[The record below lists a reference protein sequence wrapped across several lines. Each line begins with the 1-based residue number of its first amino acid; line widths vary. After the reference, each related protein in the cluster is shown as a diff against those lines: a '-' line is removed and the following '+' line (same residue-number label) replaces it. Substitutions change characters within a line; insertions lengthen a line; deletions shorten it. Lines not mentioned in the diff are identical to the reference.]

1 MGSRRG
7 NPVIFPA
14 LNRFRPAVR
23 SVMGGAMTDSAWWQ
37 RRWYAIGLAC
47 LMVVPLL
54 WPDIPPITDL
64 LGHIGRYGV
73 ELGRAQSPWLQRYY
87 GFEWGLIGNMGIDLL
102 VVPLSR
108 LLGLEPAV
116 KLIVLLIPALT
127 AGGLL
132 WTAREAHGRLPAGAA
147 FALPLAYGYP
157 FQFGFANFALSMALA
172 FLAFALWL
180 RLGRTGRTRL
190 RAALFVPIGL
200 LIWVCHSYGWAVLCL
215 LAGAAEL
222 VRARGGVD
230 GAPRRGIALTLWHGG
245 LACLPLVPPILLMLA
260 WRSGAVAGTTG
271 WFFHWR
277 WKLVWV
283 LAALRDANRTFDIAS
298 VTVLLVLLGGGVA
311 RAGLRFDRTLG
322 LATLFLMAAYVLL
335 PRILLGSAYADMRLA
350 PYALAIAVI
359 ALRPTGSV
367 RWWRPTL
374 AIAGLVFL
382 LVRLGGHTWH
392 YATLSRAYD
401 EQLAAV
407 DHLPVGARVM
417 VLVTLPCQG
426 TWRYSRMD
434 HLGSIA
440 IGRKQAFVNGQWAM
454 AGAQLLTIR
463 NPGVGRFGGD
473 PTQLLRP
480 IRCRQRGEPV
490 FEDTLANF
498 PRAAYDYFWLIDRPR
513 SGWGRYPGLVPV
525 WHGRSRGILYRV
537 VPSGS
542 ATSASDTP
550 NGSVPRATR

>member
-1 MGSRRG
+1 MGD
-7 NPVIFPA
+7 
-14 LNRFRPAVR
+14 
-23 SVMGGAMTDSAWWQ
+23 AMTDRAWWQ
-37 RRWYAIGLAC
+37 RRRYAIGLAC

-87 GFEWGLIGNMGIDLL
+87 GFEWGLIGNMGIDLA
-102 VVPLSR
+102 VVPLAR

-172 FLAFALWL
+172 FLAFGLWL
-180 RLGRTGRTRL
+180 RLGRTGRTAL
-190 RAALFVPIGL
+190 RAGLFVPIGL
-200 LIWVCHSYGWAVLCL
+200 LIWICHSYGWAVLCL
-215 LAGAAEL
+215 LAAAAEL
-222 VRARGGVD
+222 VRARDGTGG
-230 GAPRRGIALTLWHGG
+230 GRRGVIATVWRGG
-245 LACLPLVPPILLMLA
+245 IACLPLVPPMILMLL

-271 WFFHWR
+271 NFFNGM
-277 WKLVWV
+277 WKLGWMM
-283 LAALRDANRTFDIAS
+283 AALRDDVRWFDMSCVALI
-298 VTVLLVLLGGGVA
+298 LVMLGMGVV
-311 RAGLRFDRTLG
+311 RIGFRYDRTLG
-322 LATLFLMAAYVLL
+322 LAALFLFAAYLLL
-335 PRILLGSAYADMRLA
+335 PRVLLGSAYADMRMA
-350 PYALAIAVI
+350 PYALAIALI
-359 ALRPTGSV
+359 GLRPTGGR
-367 RWWRPTL
+367 RWWGPAL
-374 AIAGLVFL
+374 AVAGCVFL
-382 LVRLGGHTWH
+382 IVRLGGHTLH
-392 YATLSRAYD
+392 YARLSRAYD
-401 EQLAAV
+401 AQLAAI

-417 VLVTLPCQG
+417 VLVTLPCEGQW
-426 TWRYSRMD
+426 TYSRMD

-440 IGRKQAFVNGQWAM
+440 IGRRQAFVNGQWAM

-480 IRCRQRGEPV
+480 LHCRRRGEPV
-490 FEDTLANF
+490 FRDTLENF
-498 PRAAYDYFWLIDRPR
+498 PRGAYDHLWLIDMPR
-513 SGWGRYPGLVPV
+513 AGWVRHPDLAPV
-525 WHGRSRGILYRV
+525 WHGRTRGILYRV
-537 VPSGS
+537 VAAPAALSGS